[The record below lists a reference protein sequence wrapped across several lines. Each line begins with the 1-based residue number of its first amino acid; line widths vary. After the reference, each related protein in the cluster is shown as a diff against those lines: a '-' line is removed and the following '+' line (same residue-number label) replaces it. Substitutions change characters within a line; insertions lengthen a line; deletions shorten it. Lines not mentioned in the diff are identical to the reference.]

1 VDRIFSEVHM
11 SFTAPDIIG
20 RRLFDISGRM
30 VGRVVA
36 FYRYPATLDAAW
48 GTAAV
53 TCGHMFSSTHLVDLH
68 DARLAGDTV
77 IVAYP
82 LETIKE
88 APNHQA
94 IIGDLLSD
102 EHGAEVLTHYR
113 GVSQLV

>member
-1 VDRIFSEVHM
+1 M
-11 SFTAPDIIG
+11 SVKKPDIIG

-36 FYRYPATLDAAW
+36 FYRYPAALNAPW

-53 TCGHMFSSTHLVDLH
+53 TRGHLFSSTHLVDLH
-68 DARLAGDTV
+68 DARLTGDTV

-82 LETIKE
+82 HETIKG

-94 IIGDLLSD
+94 MIGDMLSD
-102 EHGAEVLTHYR
+102 GHGAEVLAHYR
-113 GVSQLV
+113 GVTQLV